1 MEEPKLKL
9 LGKTKQKKKTK
20 TKKTQNNN
28 NKNPLQDIEISKEF
42 WTGTQKHG
50 KRKGKKRM

>member
-20 TKKTQNNN
+20 TKKTKPNQ
-28 NKNPLQDIEISKEF
+28 KPSKRLYLKDNF
-42 WTGTQKHG
+42 S
-50 KRKGKKRM
+50 